1 LVYNPLRNPTNP
13 ICGVNIMTHQDR
25 GHYGKKHP
33 PDRKVNPKVGEAIKE
48 QASKGEIPCAVA
60 FTIAVDLRT
69 EPAEVGFTADL
80 LEIPI
85 VKCQL
90 GLFGYGPK
98 KKMVK
103 PAETISP
110 ALRSAI
116 RDSLV
121 GERLSCTG
129 AWEIAER
136 LGIGKMEVSSACEA
150 LNIKIF
156 SCQLGAF

>member
-1 LVYNPLRNPTNP
+1 
-13 ICGVNIMTHQDR
+13 MTHEDR

-33 PDRKVNPKVGEAIKE
+33 PDRSVDPEVAKAVKQHASNGEL
-48 QASKGEIPCAVA
+48 SCAAA
-60 FTIAVDLRT
+60 FTIAADLRIG
-69 EPAEVGFTADL
+69 PAEVGFTSDS

-103 PAETISP
+103 PAET
-110 ALRSAI
+110 LSADLEEAI
-116 RDSLV
+116 QESLT
-121 GERLSCTG
+121 GQRLSCTR
-129 AWEIAER
+129 AWEIAGR
-136 LGIGKMEVSSACEA
+136 FGIGKMEVSSACEA
-150 LNIKIF
+150 LNIKIY

>member
-1 LVYNPLRNPTNP
+1 
-13 ICGVNIMTHQDR
+13 MTHQDR

-33 PDRKVNPKVGEAIKE
+33 PDRKVNPEVGEAIKQ
-48 QASKGEIPCAVA
+48 QALKGEIPCAVA
-60 FTIAVDLRT
+60 FNIAADLRT
-69 EPAEVGFTADL
+69 EPAEVGFTAYL

-90 GLFGYGPK
+90 GLFGYGPEK
-98 KKMVK
+98 KIVR

-110 ALRSAI
+110 ALKSFI
-116 RDSLV
+116 QDSLV
-121 GERLSCTG
+121 GKRLTCAG

-136 LGIGKMEVSSACEA
+136 SGIGKMEVSSACEA
-150 LNIKIF
+150 LKVKIS